1 MGFIDRIKNLVNANV
16 NSAKEKVHSLESDE
30 QISAKIRDA
39 QETLRGVEAKIAG
52 AVANES
58 TAKRKVEEAAAEIA
72 KLEKYISESV
82 SDEDKAKFESAK
94 QDAIALK
101 EKAQKAYEQA
111 VANTAG
117 LKEQVGRLTGS
128 ISEAEAKLQQLA
140 VRLKTAESEE
150 KSGLSAQ
157 QYEQLAENV
166 QKQID
171 TADAKAA
178 LDRQLNEPAAEL
190 DDLKK
195 KYDAAPAQPAADQS
209 AESAQ

>member
-111 VANTAG
+111 VANTSG